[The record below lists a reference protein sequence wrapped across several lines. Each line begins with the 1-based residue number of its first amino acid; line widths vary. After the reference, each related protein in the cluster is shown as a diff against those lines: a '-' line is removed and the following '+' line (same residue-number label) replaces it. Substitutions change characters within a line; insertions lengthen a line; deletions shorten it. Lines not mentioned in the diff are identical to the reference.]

1 MDVFAILHK
10 NIETLM
16 CVVVKLADERATAVV
31 LAEVAIQLVQ
41 QQQQHLRIF
50 SKSTSVKQT
59 SFAAL
64 LTTFFLHG
72 KQAEEGG
79 EEAIRTNMGTT

>member
-31 LAEVAIQLVQ
+31 LAEVAIQLV

>member
-31 LAEVAIQLVQ
+31 LAEVAIQLV
-41 QQQQHLRIF
+41 
-50 SKSTSVKQT
+50 
-59 SFAAL
+59 
-64 LTTFFLHG
+64 
-72 KQAEEGG
+72 
-79 EEAIRTNMGTT
+79 